1 MRPIVNGLEQ
11 RYSGRLQ
18 VIKVNFTDPRMG
30 SVVEEYGATVHPALV
45 FLRAN
50 GHMDDIILGE
60 ADEAH
65 IVKAV
70 NHLLATP

>member
-11 RYSGRLQ
+11 RYAGRLK
-18 VIKVNFTDPRMG
+18 VINVTFADPRMR
-30 SVVEEYGATVHPALV
+30 SVVEQYGATVHPALV
-45 FLRAN
+45 FLQAS
-50 GHMDDIILGE
+50 GQMDDIILGE

-70 NHLLATP
+70 DHLLATP

>member
-1 MRPIVNGLEQ
+1 MRPIVNGLEH
-11 RYSGRLQ
+11 RYAGRLR
-18 VIKVNFTDPRMG
+18 VINVNFGDPRMRT
-30 SVVEEYGATVHPALV
+30 VVEEYGATVHPALV
-45 FLRAN
+45 FLRPS

-70 NHLLATP
+70 DHLLATP